1 MKEGRTLKQ
10 LAFEIQRQSKAKTDY
25 LADVSNVEVVP
36 FDNGPQFVI
45 HGEADMYFGM
55 GENAHRQIGAYTGIP
70 ASYYVKLMTSP
81 RLLAENVNHWL
92 KDKAVQAQLNPER
105 RMIRTLDGNVRAF
118 LSDRYR
124 RIDNEMVAEA
134 VLPVI
139 GKMAGADIKSC
150 EITDD
155 RLYLK
160 VVNERLTSEVSVGD
174 VVQAGFMITNSEVGL
189 GSVNVSPLLYRLVC
203 TNGMI
208 AADRN
213 MGKYKKTHVGRI
225 NESNV
230 DMSIFRDETLEADDR
245 AFMMKLQDAVRAAID
260 EVRFAQLID
269 QLREAKDARIEAK
282 LIPKVVELT
291 AREVGIQQNEQ
302 DSVLGHLIEGKDLSL
317 YGLGNAVTRFAQDV
331 KSYDR
336 STELESIGYKV
347 ITIAP
352 TRWKNILSTARKE
365 TI

>member
-10 LAFEIQRQSKAKTDY
+10 LAVEIQRQSKAKHDY
-25 LADVSNVEVVP
+25 LADVSNVEIAP
-36 FDNGPQFVI
+36 FDAGPQFVI
-45 HGEADMYFGM
+45 HGDADMYFGM
-55 GENAHRQIGAYTGIP
+55 GENAHRQIGTYTGIP
-70 ASYYVKLMTSP
+70 ASYYDKLMTSP
-81 RLLAENVNHWL
+81 GLLATNVNHWL
-92 KDKAVQAQLNPER
+92 REKTKSPDVER

-134 VLPVI
+134 VLPAI
-139 GKMAGADIKSC
+139 GSMDGAEIKSC

-160 VVNERLTSEVSVGD
+160 VVSERLKSEVSVGD

-260 EVRFAQLID
+260 EVRFSQLID

-282 LIPKVVELT
+282 IIPKVVELT

-317 YGLGNAVTRFAQDV
+317 YGLGNAVTRYAQEV
-331 KSYDR
+331 NSYDR

-352 TRWKNILSTARKE
+352 SRWKNILSTARKE
-365 TI
+365 TV

>member
-10 LAFEIQRQSKAKTDY
+10 LAVEIQRQSKAKRDY
-25 LADVSNVEVVP
+25 LADVSNVEIVP
-36 FDNGPQFVI
+36 FDAGPQFVI
-45 HGEADMYFGM
+45 HGDADMYFGM

-70 ASYYVKLMTSP
+70 AGYYDRLMATP
-81 RLLAENVNHWL
+81 GLLADNVNHWL
-92 KDKAVQAQLNPER
+92 KKSPDDR

-124 RIDNEMVAEA
+124 RIDNEMVAES

-139 GKMAGADIKSC
+139 GSMDGADIKSC
-150 EITDD
+150 EITED

-160 VVNERLTSEVSVGD
+160 VVNERLKSEVSVGD

-213 MGKYKKTHVGRI
+213 VGKYKKTHVGRI

-282 LIPKVVELT
+282 IIPKVVELT
-291 AREVGIQQNEQ
+291 AREVGIRQNEE

-317 YGLGNAVTRFAQDV
+317 YGLGNAVTRYAQDV

-352 TRWKNILSTARKE
+352 TRWKSILSMARKE
-365 TI
+365 SV

>member
-10 LAFEIQRQSKAKTDY
+10 LAGEIQRQSRAKHDY

-36 FDNGPQFVI
+36 FDDGPKFVI
-45 HGEADMYFGM
+45 HGDADMYFGV
-55 GENAHRQIGAYTGIP
+55 GDNAHRQIGAYTGIP
-70 ASYYVKLMTSP
+70 ASYYDKLMTSP
-81 RLLAENVNHWL
+81 KLLADNVNHWL
-92 KDKAVQAQLNPER
+92 REKTDQPIPER

-134 VLPVI
+134 VLPAI
-139 GKMAGADIKSC
+139 GSMDGAEIKSC

-160 VVNERLTSEVSVGD
+160 VVSERLKSEVSVGD

-260 EVRFAQLID
+260 EVRFSQLID

-282 LIPKVVELT
+282 IIPKVVELT

-317 YGLGNAVTRFAQDV
+317 YGLGNAVTRYAQEV
-331 KSYDR
+331 NSYDR

-352 TRWKNILSTARKE
+352 SRWKNILSTARKE
-365 TI
+365 TV